1 MFAGLRNRTTLFLV
15 VAGLVALPGLA
26 VAGTGESAAEP
37 APAPGAVDTE
47 LVGAADAWFADLLF
61 GMVPDWVQDWL
72 DSESSP
78 GPHERPQQED
88 VPQRGTGEEPS
99 FGGVDDPAGPWA

>member
-1 MFAGLRNRTTLFLV
+1 MRNRTTLFLV
-15 VAGLVALPGLA
+15 VVGLVALPGLA
-26 VAGTGESAAEP
+26 VAGTGDSAAEP
-37 APAPGAVDTE
+37 APEAVGPN
-47 LVGAADAWFADLLF
+47 LAGAADAWFADLLF

-72 DSESSP
+72 DSERDAAG

-88 VPQRGTGEEPS
+88 VPQRGAGEEPS